1 MSKPKYLST
10 ILTLLTLTTPISTA
24 STCYKL
30 NGDAAYKDFTPC
42 NQFSGATSYC
52 CGANRQN
59 TNATYTNDICLT
71 NGLCLAIAEIDG
83 IEEYNYFRESCSS
96 ASWPTSE
103 CLRSVC
109 TMPDQNDVNGNAIM
123 TPCEDSK
130 YSDTW
135 CCGKNNTDCCG
146 TNAAITLAVTLG
158 ATASLTTSV
167 SFASSTASAS
177 TTSSNAATSP
187 SLVSMSSS
195 TPPPSSSNTNS
206 GLSTGAQAG
215 IGVGVAIGVFAL
227 LSIAFWFLRRR
238 RAAHSAPHENTNLMP
253 VNSPSPNYGN
263 DTKEIYTRPQELDSR
278 VVGHELD
285 PAARLGEVEGDTAFK
300 GI

>member
-123 TPCEDSK
+123 
-130 YSDTW
+130 
-135 CCGKNNTDCCG
+135 
-146 TNAAITLAVTLG
+146 
-158 ATASLTTSV
+158 V
-167 SFASSTASAS
+167 S
-177 TTSSNAATSP
+177 
-187 SLVSMSSS
+187 
-195 TPPPSSSNTNS
+195 
-206 GLSTGAQAG
+206 
-215 IGVGVAIGVFAL
+215 
-227 LSIAFWFLRRR
+227 
-238 RAAHSAPHENTNLMP
+238 
-253 VNSPSPNYGN
+253 
-263 DTKEIYTRPQELDSR
+263 EIR
-278 VVGHELD
+278 
-285 PAARLGEVEGDTAFK
+285 K
-300 GI
+300 

>member
-1 MSKPKYLST
+1 MPKPKHLST
-10 ILTLLTLTTPISTA
+10 ILTLLTLTNPISTA

-30 NGDAAYKDFTPC
+30 NGDAAYKDFIPC

-71 NGLCLAIAEIDG
+71 NGLC
-83 IEEYNYFRESCSS
+83 
-96 ASWPTSE
+96 
-103 CLRSVC
+103 
-109 TMPDQNDVNGNAIM
+109 
-123 TPCEDSK
+123 
-130 YSDTW
+130 
-135 CCGKNNTDCCG
+135 
-146 TNAAITLAVTLG
+146 
-158 ATASLTTSV
+158 
-167 SFASSTASAS
+167 
-177 TTSSNAATSP
+177 
-187 SLVSMSSS
+187 
-195 TPPPSSSNTNS
+195 
-206 GLSTGAQAG
+206 

-227 LSIAFWFLRRR
+227 LGIAFWFLRRR

-263 DTKEIYTRPQELDSR
+263 NTKEIYTRPQELDSR

-300 GI
+300 GT